1 MERCVI
7 RNPGA
12 REHFPSPLK
21 RRGSQ
26 EGAALLGNG
35 GLGSGERALEQLSN
49 RGTITCGRSDSKRG
63 ERDGLYV
70 PRAFELTGGKR
81 KPSIVLAAGLLAGL
95 AAGRNL
101 WAGAAPQAASPS
113 GRPTGNQLGWTELSS
128 PSSLMK
134 STSHIRLRMWP
145 RQ

>member
-81 KPSIVLAAGLLAGL
+81 KPSIVLAAGLLAWQRGGISGQAQHLRLL
-95 AAGRNL
+95 ALLADPQETS
-101 WAGAAPQAASPS
+101 WAG
-113 GRPTGNQLGWTELSS
+113 LSF
-128 PSSLMK
+128 PVPP
-134 STSHIRLRMWP
+134 H
-145 RQ
+145 